1 MGLMLNLVSKFIVVI
16 VLAIGSIVCF
26 EDFKFGKIRNKWIKL
41 GALLGF
47 LFYFVCGIITILYN
61 LNIVNFSFYLAD
73 YYLLVFYNTLIAFI
87 LGFILWY
94 FKLWAGGDA
103 KLFTLYAFLIPL
115 EFYGNW
121 YFKYWPAL
129 TLLINIILPIFVYLL
144 IKFLLYP
151 IKLGINYLKNPR
163 LLAEYCGKFKQG
175 TEFDKT
181 KIKTYINVALSF
193 IVILIFFQILRS
205 RLGDLL
211 TPYLGQLLVGFYF
224 LIGFVVFQ
232 PLRKLLQKK
241 ELLVS
246 VLIAVYFIAGA
257 IFFRETVFV
266 DFHKIFALQFI
277 LILSYYYIFKYG
289 QTLGRFLYNSAEVK
303 MVPAAE
309 IVAGMYIN
317 KDYIRQILGSRYN
330 FEASKKEIS
339 ANLNPEE
346 VAQLENILKSRQNAA
361 DKYSRLLSSLS
372 RFSLS
377 SVPTLIQ
384 QLWQLKQEK
393 KIVASLLEKINAKL
407 DQEQKVKLHNLLN
420 KLDENQVFLKSLKG
434 KLTVEQANDL
444 KIIIA
449 KRNQEVVSQGLA
461 PVDTIILHK
470 TFSFAPWMLLGVII
484 TLVTRSSL
492 IHLIYQLF
500 GR

>member
-1 MGLMLNLVSKFIVVI
+1 MQLIHLVINGIFIAIILVLGLIF
-16 VLAIGSIVCF
+16 CY
-26 EDFKFGKIRNKWIKL
+26 EDYKSGKIRNKWIKL
-41 GALLGF
+41 GGILG
-47 LFYFVCGIITILYN
+47 LICYFVLGIITILN
-61 LNIVNFSFYLAD
+61 SLNVIEFNIYQPD
-73 YYLLVFYNTLIAFI
+73 YYLQVFGNTIVAFV
-87 LGFILWY
+87 LAYSLWN

-103 KLFTLYAFLIPL
+103 KLFTLYVLLMPL

-121 YFKYWPAL
+121 YLKYWPAL
-129 TLLINIILPIFVYLL
+129 TLLINIILPIFIYLFL
-144 IKFLLYP
+144 KFLFYP
-151 IKLGINYLKNPR
+151 IRLGANYLKSPR
-163 LLAEYCGKFKQG
+163 LLAEYYGKFKQKNK
-175 TEFDKT
+175 FDKT
-181 KIKTYINVALSF
+181 KIKSYISLALSF

-211 TPYLGQLLVGFYF
+211 SPYLGQLLIGFYF

-246 VLIAVYFIAGA
+246 ILIAVYFIIGA
-257 IFFRETVFV
+257 IFFRETVFA

-289 QTLGRFLYNSAEVK
+289 QALGRFLYNSAEVK
-303 MVPAAE
+303 IVPVAE
-309 IVAGMYIN
+309 IRAGMYIN

-330 FEASKKEIS
+330 FEESKKEIS

-346 VAQLENILKSRQNAA
+346 VTQLDNILKSRQNQT
-361 DKYSRLLSSLS
+361 DKYFRLLSSFRS
-372 RFSLS
+372 FSFS
-377 SVPTLIQ
+377 SIPILIQ
-384 QLWQLKQEK
+384 QLWQFKQEK
-393 KIVASLLEKINAKL
+393 KTAVNLLEKINDKL
-407 DQEQKVKLHNLLN
+407 DQEQKVKLYNLLN
-420 KLDENQVFLKSLKG
+420 KFDENQVFLKSLHG
-434 KLTVEQANDL
+434 KLTTEQAEKL

-449 KRNQEVVSQGLA
+449 NRNQEVVSQGLA

-484 TLVTRSSL
+484 TLITRSSL
-492 IHLIYQLF
+492 IHLVYQFL